1 MAGQAEAVEPTAITS
16 GGLRSDRFA
25 GLLIAAAGCY
35 AVWASMKLPLGSL
48 ADPGPGYFPLV
59 LSALLVVFGVL
70 IGVLDGGSLPLRSVR
85 WREWRH
91 ALAILGTGGF
101 AALAIESLGYRLTVA
116 VMLVF
121 LLGVVERK
129 PPFLVAAIAAGL
141 ALGSYWL
148 FSTVLRV
155 PLPVG
160 FMGL

>member
-1 MAGQAEAVEPTAITS
+1 MAGQAEAGEPAATTS
-16 GGLRSDRFA
+16 GLRSDRFA
-25 GLLIAAAGCY
+25 GLLIAAAGGY
-35 AVWASMKLPLGSL
+35 AAWESMKLPLGSL

-59 LSALLVVFGVL
+59 LAALLVLGGALVAAF
-70 IGVLDGGSLPLRSVR
+70 DSGSLPLRSVR
-85 WREWRH
+85 WQEWRH
-91 ALAILGTGGF
+91 ALAILGAGGF

-129 PPFLVAAIAAGL
+129 PPLLVAAIAASL

-148 FSTVLRV
+148 FFTVLMV

-160 FMGL
+160 VMGF

>member
-1 MAGQAEAVEPTAITS
+1 MAVQAKVGEPATTKS
-16 GGLRSDRFA
+16 GLRSDRFA
-25 GLLIAAAGCY
+25 GLLLAVAGGYAA
-35 AVWASMKLPLGSL
+35 WESMKLPLGSL

-59 LSALLVVFGVL
+59 LAALLVL
-70 IGVLDGGSLPLRSVR
+70 GGALVAAFDSGSPSLRSVR
-85 WREWRH
+85 WQEWRH
-91 ALAILGTGGF
+91 ASAILGTGAF

-129 PPFLVAAIAAGL
+129 PPFAVAAISAGM
-141 ALGSYWL
+141 AMGSYWL

-160 FMGL
+160 VFGF